1 MHSVSREWLKRMRNP
16 LFARLRARLDGIE
29 LVVFLGALV
38 LVAGVWGFLTLAE
51 NVMEGDAQRLDE
63 HILRALR
70 TLDDPRVPIGP
81 PWLLDVARD
90 VSALGGTAVLA
101 LVTAAV
107 TSFLLL
113 DGKRGAAVFVLS
125 ATVTGAVLSHF
136 LKAYFQRPRPTV
148 VPHLANA
155 RFSSFPSGHSLMSA
169 VVYLTLGLLLARLVA
184 RQRLKLHVL
193 GVALLLTVLV
203 GLSRVFLGVH
213 YPTDVL
219 AGWCAGLV
227 WASLCWLIERRL
239 QIRAA
244 IESEL

>member
-1 MHSVSREWLKRMRNP
+1 MRKA
-16 LFARLRARLDGIE
+16 LFARLRAWLGGIE
-29 LVVFLGALV
+29 LVVFLGALA
-38 LVAGVWGFLTLAE
+38 LVAGVWGFLALADQ
-51 NVMEGDAQRLDE
+51 VMAGHSQRLDE
-63 HILRALR
+63 QVLRALR
-70 TLDDPRVPIGP
+70 SADDPRVPIGP

-90 VSALGGTAVLA
+90 VSALGSATVLA

-107 TSFLLL
+107 TSFLVL

-125 ATVTGAVLSHF
+125 ATVTGAVLGHF

-155 RFSSFPSGHSLMSA
+155 QFSSFPSGHSLMSA

-227 WASLCWLIERRL
+227 WASLCRLIERRL
-239 QIRAA
+239 QGREAVA
-244 IESEL
+244 MGL